1 MACFVA
7 FLRAVNVG
15 GHIVKMEELRKYF
28 AAMGLGNVETL
39 IASGN
44 VIFDTAAK
52 SPSALQT
59 KIEQGLK
66 TALGYEV
73 KTFVRSA
80 GEISEVATQQPFP
93 SARAKTAKV
102 LLVGFVDAAVEAA
115 TARKWMS
122 FKSEV
127 DDFQVKGRELYW
139 LCQVGQSQSP
149 MFKIAIERVLGIPI
163 TFRNM
168 NTVRKA
174 AEKVASRISK

>member
-1 MACFVA
+1 MPRHIA

-15 GHIVKMEELRKYF
+15 GRTVKMEELRKHF
-28 AAMGLGNVETL
+28 AALGLANAETL

-44 VIFDTAAK
+44 VIFDSAAK
-52 SPSALQT
+52 SAAALQK
-59 KIEQGLK
+59 KIEDGLRK
-66 TALGYEV
+66 ALGYDV

-80 GEISEVATQQPFP
+80 EEIAEVAKQQPFP
-93 SARAKTAKV
+93 AARAKTAKV
-102 LLVGFVDAAVEAA
+102 LLVGFVEAEVEAA

-122 FKSEV
+122 FKSDV

-139 LCQVGQSQSP
+139 LCQIGQSESP
-149 MFKIAIERVLGIPI
+149 LFKVPIERVLGISI

-168 NTVRKA
+168 NTVRKI

>member
-1 MACFVA
+1 MPSYIA

-15 GHIVKMEELRKYF
+15 GRIVKMEALRKYF
-28 AAMGLGNVETL
+28 AAMGLANVETL

-44 VIFDTAAK
+44 VIFDTSSK
-52 SPSALQT
+52 SASGLQR
-59 KIEQGLK
+59 KIEDGLK

-80 GEISEVATQQPFP
+80 AEIAEVATQQPFP
-93 SARAKTAKV
+93 AARAKTAKV

-115 TARKWMS
+115 TAHKWMS
-122 FKSEV
+122 YKSEV

-149 MFKIAIERVLGIPI
+149 LFKVAIERQLGIPI

-168 NTVRKA
+168 KTVRKI